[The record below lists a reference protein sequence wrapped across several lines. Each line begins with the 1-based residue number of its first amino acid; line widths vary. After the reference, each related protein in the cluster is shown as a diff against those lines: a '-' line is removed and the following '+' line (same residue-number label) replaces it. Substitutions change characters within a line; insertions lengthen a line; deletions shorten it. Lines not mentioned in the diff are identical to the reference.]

1 MKQNIT
7 ILQAFTEQYYHTV
20 PGELKKIT
28 LTPEREAIFKHI
40 AQIGYTKFPEFI
52 LDILTHVD
60 GHKSIDITDGPGD
73 EKQDILTVTPS
84 GERQLTQCKHTI
96 NYKNKHTGDE
106 LDLLFGACYR
116 KNCKKGILVTNS
128 DLTPQA
134 KRYITDKEYAR
145 GWQGDHASLPE
156 IDYWNSNRIWE
167 RIATNDAILN
177 KWFSGMGQTH
187 GLRQFSFHLIVQNLP
202 SGDVQRIKCEEIFE
216 SLKNKVPITQIDKS
230 NSYEII
236 LNEELSFNI
245 SDSFHSDLDTGLNYI
260 PVGKEQGL
268 VNIPLWAIAIQVKVV
283 NTVGQYNPSTY
294 RDMVVKFLGDNVLP
308 ILTKNDWS
316 HLIATTPK
324 AFIFLQDIVAPKIV
338 PVSEAES
345 YLRVEDFPVTL
356 EREWVFLKEND
367 GYNRLSDG
375 ENTDLEWLHV
385 DSEIKV
391 ALLLEQRIHPI
402 RAYEYR
408 MCQNQLIKKISS
420 YNFRAVSNAN
430 QEVVDRIRRTVDPK
444 WIVLLSSDKDL
455 FWAFPPTE
463 KHDKIL
469 TCDKLLQRQ
478 GIAVKIVADEDR
490 EALLEMIDI
499 DTPHSSCGLS
509 SDEND
514 LTIPIRLNK
523 RIYWLSKKV
532 KTDNSPQSTET
543 WIELLTFK
551 ASYENQ
557 HGFDFMQ
564 GKKKSTIASEEIQGL
579 LFELTSIRGRRMLD
593 IAISN
598 EIVFVNLR
606 IREMTMKSSASL
618 ISAYIEEM
626 SDIIKGILDILTL
639 QRTNKDNG

>member
-40 AQIGYTKFPEFI
+40 AQIGSTKFPEFI

-96 NYKNKHTGDE
+96 NYKNKYTGNE
-106 LDLLFGACYR
+106 LDVLFAACCR

-134 KRYITDKEYAR
+134 KRYVTDREFAR
-145 GWQGDHASLPE
+145 GWRGNHANLPE
-156 IDYWNSNRIWE
+156 IDYWNNNRIWE

-202 SGDVQRIKCEEIFE
+202 SGDVQRIKCEEIFV

-236 LNEELSFNI
+236 LNEELSFI
-245 SDSFHSDLDTGLNYI
+245 IGDSFHSDLDIGLNYI
-260 PVGKEQGL
+260 PTEKEHGL
-268 VNIPLWAIAIQVKVV
+268 VNIPLWSIAIQVKVA
-283 NTVGQYNPSTY
+283 NTVGQYSSSTY
-294 RDMVVKFLGDNVLP
+294 RDMVVKFLGSNALP
-308 ILTKNDWS
+308 ILTKNDWR
-316 HLIATTPK
+316 HFIATTPK
-324 AFIFLQDIVAPKIV
+324 AFIFLQDMVLPKIIS
-338 PVSEAES
+338 VSEAES

-356 EREWVFLKEND
+356 EREWVFLKEKD
-367 GYNRLSDG
+367 GYQRLSDG
-375 ENTDLEWLHV
+375 ENADLEWLHV

-408 MCQNQLIKKISS
+408 IHQIQLLKKISN
-420 YNFRAVSNAN
+420 YNFRAVSNAD

-444 WIVLLSSDKDL
+444 WIVLLSSNNDL

-463 KHDKIL
+463 KAENILKCDKI
-469 TCDKLLQRQ
+469 LQRQ
-478 GIAVKIVADEDR
+478 GIVVKIVADEDR
-490 EALLEMIDI
+490 SELLKMIDI
-499 DTPHSSCGLS
+499 DSPLS
-509 SDEND
+509 SWGFSGNEND
-514 LTIPIRLNK
+514 LTIPIWLNK
-523 RIYWLSKKV
+523 RIYWLSKEV
-532 KTDNSPQSTET
+532 KIEKSPQSLDT
-543 WIELLTFK
+543 WIELFKFK

-557 HGFDFMQ
+557 HGFNFMQ
-564 GKKKSTIASEEIQGL
+564 GKEESTVASEEIQGF
-579 LFELTSIRGRRMLD
+579 LFDLTSIRGRRMLD
-593 IAISN
+593 FVISN
-598 EIVFVNLR
+598 NKVFVNLR
-606 IREMTMKSSASL
+606 IREVTVESSASL
-618 ISAYIEEM
+618 IPAYIEEM
-626 SDIIKGILDILTL
+626 NDILKGIFNILTV
-639 QRTNKDNG
+639 QRTN